1 MGKDYYTLLG
11 VGRDANEQELKK
23 SEADQILS
31 CCRTKRHCLANKP
44 RVKLKVNY

>member
-23 SEADQILS
+23 SEAGSDPVLLS
-31 CCRTKRHCLANKP
+31 HK
-44 RVKLKVNY
+44 